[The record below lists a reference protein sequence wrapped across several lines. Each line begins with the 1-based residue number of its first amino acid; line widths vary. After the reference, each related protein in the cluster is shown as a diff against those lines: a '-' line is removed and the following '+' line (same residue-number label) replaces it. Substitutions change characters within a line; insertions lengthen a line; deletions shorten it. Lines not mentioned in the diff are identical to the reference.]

1 MQILKINSSHPPKSV
16 VHKVVEVL
24 EQGGVIVY
32 PTETA
37 YGLGCDAT
45 NPQAVEKIYHIKGRK
60 RGRPLPL
67 IVANARMARQY
78 AIMTPLAE
86 KLAKKFWPGPL
97 TLVLKMKN
105 GVRLHGVKQCTA
117 AIRISSH
124 PVARALSHALGKPL
138 IATSANKSGFSVCYG
153 VFCIKKSLQRAF
165 FKVDLVLDAGKLPKQ
180 SPSTIVDAQSEKIEI
195 LRQGAVDPRSV
206 KLSEKLRPHLF

>member
-1 MQILKINSSHPPKSV
+1 MKIVKANQAGLAAAVQAIKRNRPVVFPTDTAYALGGIFDSSV
-16 VHKVVEVL
+16 VQRQIAAIKKRGDSKFTLVAASTS
-24 EQGGVIVY
+24 Q
-32 PTETA
+32 
-37 YGLGCDAT
+37 
-45 NPQAVEKIYHIKGRK
+45 VEKNFG
-60 RGRPLPL
+60 L
-67 IVANARMARQY
+67 NDRQK
-78 AIMTPLAE
+78 

-206 KLSEKLRPHLF
+206 KLSEKLRPQLF